1 MKKLLASASA
11 VAVLALAGCGDSS
24 GVESAAAPTSDV
36 PASAQA
42 SVTGLVAYLNRLIDE
57 TNETSEPVLLGDAVL
72 PVDDTTETS
81 L

>member
-1 MKKLLASASA
+1 MKKLLASAA
-11 VAVLALAGCGDSS
+11 AAAVLVLAGCGDSG
-24 GVESAAAPTSDV
+24 GVSSAASTSDV

-42 SVTGLVAYLNRLIDE
+42 SVAGLVAYLNRLIDE
-57 TNETSEPVLLGDAVL
+57 TSETSEPVVLGDAVL

>member
-1 MKKLLASASA
+1 MKKLLASAA
-11 VAVLALAGCGDSS
+11 AAAVLVLAGCGDSG
-24 GVESAAAPTSDV
+24 GVSSPASTSDV

-42 SVTGLVAYLNRLIDE
+42 SVAGLVAYLNRLIDE
-57 TNETSEPVLLGDAVL
+57 TTETSEPVLLGDAVL